1 MASGAVPANGK
12 ALLHIDD
19 VLNPTPKASSASS
32 IEAVIAEGEQCL
44 RNADAFRNFG
54 RRPDYALREYVAATM
69 IAIEMVPKNKDFPKL
84 SDRKSL
90 AARHTELMKKIQ
102 ALHPAFEKIKE
113 EIKRDNQRTGVQP
126 LYGRQSPAV
135 SPHGSRASGQFP
147 NGSRTPQGNGYTN
160 GGTHSPRSSRDL
172 ADSFAGVPNRVPAV
186 GGASETNKTPDLL
199 AERFAKLRG
208 QKSPVDS
215 HGSLSMHTTG
225 AHHPGP
231 QELRPTPAEKAGISL
246 VSHLPDLPTMP
257 AAIYS
262 PARGTVSHESAN
274 LPSSNARSMFSRTGS
289 STPSSASQ
297 TRSPQLK
304 DDYFVPAQP
313 AGRTAAPARPKVVIP
328 DGDTVTPENL
338 LNYMKASSS
347 GFKTLII
354 DIRSREDFDDGH
366 IMSQW
371 TICIEPEILQ
381 RENISAEEV
390 ADSMILAPQG
400 EQQLFRKRSEC
411 DLIVFY
417 DEDSEEINWR
427 GVTATERALLG
438 LYNALKHFDY
448 ESEATKP
455 AKLLKGGIDA
465 WAGLMG
471 RGALKTSSTSTSGTA
486 PGTRKASAPLPSP
499 ANKRQPPRPIQD
511 AEEAQRWEETL
522 SNVEN
527 NLVRT
532 QEDFL
537 RRFPSVSHMK
547 ESMTSPIAKPELR
560 YPASAEIYSSL
571 PSPPTRPAPAV
582 PRQSYSGL
590 RETGQEEHYSPT
602 AATKTKEKKDRP
614 RPVGLSNPGVWCYGN
629 ASIQALFHSYGFAAD
644 LVGSEWQSKW
654 VVPKRKDENL
664 NNPQLLTKIISN
676 QFHWMSDGKFE
687 SMQCKTLMD
696 YCCYVDSKQKN
707 FFGRAKGVA
716 NALGSRSKQQD
727 AEEFV
732 IFVMENI
739 HDETNRLR
747 DITIDM
753 SKVTCQGDRYEHALA
768 FWKGYRSAND
778 SIIDKYW
785 RGLTQNV
792 LQCKN
797 CGNTT
802 YNHEP
807 WDKIRV
813 TVPPNKKALGLMD
826 LLHTSYPY
834 KEIREDYRCEKCKLL
849 NTTTSTIRL
858 ARMPE
863 LLCISLGRFN
873 PMAEGHVTKVNS
885 KVTYPIDDLDLTPV
899 ADPTP
904 PERGQGHEWEGSF
917 KYYCYA
923 AIIHGGDLQSGH
935 YTAFVR
941 DRGSE
946 AGDSSW
952 YYCNDTSITPRTID
966 SDAAAEAAGMY
977 SKDSATSAY
986 ILFYRRRPIGMR

>member
-1 MASGAVPANGK
+1 MASAAVPTNGK
-12 ALLHIDD
+12 VLLHFDD
-19 VLNPTPKASSASS
+19 VVNPTPKISSASS
-32 IEAVIAEGEQCL
+32 IEAVITEGEQCL

-54 RRPDYALREYVAATM
+54 RRPDFALREYVAATI
-69 IAIEMVPKNKDFPKL
+69 IAIDLVPKNKDFPKL

-102 ALHPAFEKIKE
+102 SLHPAFEKIKE

-126 LYGRQSPAV
+126 LHGRQSPVV
-135 SPHGSRASGQFP
+135 SPHAGRPSVQFP
-147 NGSRTPQGNGYTN
+147 NGSRTAQADGYTN
-160 GGTHSPRSSRDL
+160 GGAHSPRLSQDSVDSSV
-172 ADSFAGVPNRVPAV
+172 GVPNRRPGAASTV
-186 GGASETNKTPDLL
+186 GASKAPDLL

-208 QKSPVDS
+208 QKSPVDTQ
-215 HGSLSMHTTG
+215 GPLFMNGTD
-225 AHHPGP
+225 AHPAP
-231 QELRPTPAEKAGISL
+231 EKPRSTPAERAGISL
-246 VSHLPDLPTMP
+246 ASPLPDLPKMP

-274 LPSSNARSMFSRTGS
+274 LPSSNARGMFSRTGS
-289 STPSSASQ
+289 STPLSASQ

-304 DDYFVPAQP
+304 DEYFAPIQSTGP
-313 AGRTAAPARPKVVIP
+313 PAAPVRPKVVIP
-328 DGDTVTPENL
+328 DGDTVTPEDL

-347 GFKTLII
+347 GFRTLII

-366 IMSQW
+366 IMSQC

-390 ADSMILAPQG
+390 ADSMILAPQA
-400 EQQLFRKRSEC
+400 EQQLFRRRGEC

-448 ESEATKP
+448 DSEATKP

-471 RGALKTSSTSTSGTA
+471 RGALRTSSTATNGIA
-486 PGTRKASAPLPSP
+486 PGPKKSPAPLLSP
-499 ANKRQPPRPIQD
+499 ASKRQPPRPIQD
-511 AEEAQRWEETL
+511 AVEAQRWEETL

-537 RRFPSVSHMK
+537 RRYPSVGHIK
-547 ESMTSPIAKPELR
+547 ESMTSPAAKPEPR

-602 AATKTKEKKDRP
+602 TVATKTKERKDRP

-644 LVGSEWQSKW
+644 LMGSEWQSNW

-664 NNPQLLTKIISN
+664 NNPQLLTKIIAN
-676 QFHWMSDGKFE
+676 LFHWMSDGKFE

-707 FFGRAKGVA
+707 FFGKAKGVA

-747 DITIDM
+747 DVTVDM

-768 FWKGYRSAND
+768 YWKGYRSAND

-813 TVPPNKKALGLMD
+813 TVPPGKKTLGLMD

-873 PMAEGHVTKVNS
+873 PIAEGHVTKVNS
-885 KVTYPIDDLDLTPV
+885 KVTYPIEDLDLTPI

-946 AGDSSW
+946 AGDCSW
-952 YYCNDTSITPRTID
+952 YYCNDTSVTPRTID

-977 SKDSATSAY
+977 SKDSTTSAY
-986 ILFYRRRPIGMR
+986 ILFYRRRPVGMR